1 MVHKIAY
8 LGPPGTYSEEA
19 TLRYASGAQH
29 VPFGSISAVASAV
42 TSGQTNEGLVPI
54 ENSLEGAVT
63 DTLDLL
69 IRESTLFIR
78 AELVLPISHCLL
90 VVPGTLEK
98 DITVIY
104 SHPQALGQCRAF
116 LERTFPTAQVMA
128 SLSTVSAVE
137 EMQNS
142 KQTAAAIAPRRAAEL
157 YESEIIAEG
166 LQDSDVNVT
175 RFVVLGG
182 TDHEPTGR
190 DKTSLCFSFEK
201 DRPGSLYK
209 VVGEFAERHINLVKI
224 ESRPTKEGLGSY
236 IFLIDLDGHK
246 EDSKVKEAL
255 EVIQK
260 DVAMLRIFGSYPSF
274 AQ

>member
-1 MVHKIAY
+1 M
-8 LGPPGTYSEEA
+8 
-19 TLRYASGAQH
+19 
-29 VPFGSISAVASAV
+29 
-42 TSGQTNEGLVPI
+42 
-54 ENSLEGAVT
+54 
-63 DTLDLL
+63 
-69 IRESTLFIR
+69 
-78 AELVLPISHCLL
+78 
-90 VVPGTLEK
+90 
-98 DITVIY
+98 VIY

-116 LERTFPTAQVMA
+116 LERSFPNAQVVA

-137 EMQNS
+137 EMQSS

-157 YESEIIAEG
+157 YKSEIIAEG

-182 TDHEPTGR
+182 TDHGPTGR
-190 DKTSLCFSFEK
+190 DKTSLCFSFEE

-209 VVGEFAERHINLVKI
+209 VVREFAERHINLVKI

-246 EDSKVKEAL
+246 EDLKVKEAL

-260 DVAMLRIFGSYPSF
+260 DVALLRIFGSYPSF